1 MIIKTSPDEIQN
13 YLVDAS
19 NFKGYCDAVYIPS
32 DEKEVIEI
40 LKEANSKKQ
49 RVTISGNRTG
59 LSGGCVPQGGIVIS
73 TEKMSRISEVNPENQ
88 FAIVEPAAILRD
100 FQNNVKENNLL
111 YPPDP
116 TERNCFIGGT
126 LAANASGEKTFKY
139 GSTRIYVE
147 KLDIVLADGDRL
159 ILERGKFKAEGYNLY
174 IKTESGNEYKL
185 EIPVINMPL
194 TKNAAGYFCRQDM
207 DAVDI
212 FVGSEGTLGVITKA
226 RLKLVSH
233 PQQIISCIIF
243 FNDEKD
249 ALKFIA
255 DARDISYK
263 TRINHNKNSI
273 DALALE
279 FLDEYSLNFIKED
292 YSQIPADAKA
302 AVWFEQETNR
312 DNEEILLN
320 EWLKLIS
327 DNKGNEE
334 SAWFAISEKE
344 KEEIQQL
351 RHKVSLKV
359 ADYLSKTNLKKL
371 GTDSAVPDNK
381 FNEFYYFCIEEIKKN
396 KFDYLAY
403 GHFGNSHLHLNMLP
417 KNEAEYEKG
426 KAVYRNIYRKAVE
439 LGGTVSAEHGIGKLK
454 TDYLLDMYGEKV
466 LKQMAAIKRK
476 LDPSLIL
483 GIGNIFEKEWL
494 ID

>member
-1 MIIKTSPDEIQN
+1 MIIKNSPDEIQN

-32 DEKEVIEI
+32 DAKEVIEI
-40 LKEANSKKQ
+40 LKEAQSKKH
-49 RVTISGNRTG
+49 RVTVSGNRTG

-73 TEKMSRISEVNPENQ
+73 TEKMNKISEINPEDK
-88 FAIVEPAAILRD
+88 FAVVEPAVILRD
-100 FQNNVKENNLL
+100 FQNNIKENNLL

-126 LAANASGEKTFKY
+126 LANNASGEKTFKY
-139 GSTRIYVE
+139 GSTRVYVE
-147 KLDIVLADGDRL
+147 KLDVVLSNGDL
-159 ILERGKFKAEGYNLY
+159 LKLERGKFKAEGYNLS
-174 IKTESGNEYKL
+174 INTESGAEYKL
-185 EIPVINMPL
+185 GIPVINMPL
-194 TKNAAGYFCRQDM
+194 TKNAAGYFCRKGM
-207 DAVDI
+207 DAVDL

-226 RLKLVSH
+226 QLKLVSH

-255 DARDISYK
+255 EARDISYRTRTEINK
-263 TRINHNKNSI
+263 TSI

-279 FLDEYSLNFIKED
+279 FLDENSLNFIRED
-292 YSQIPADAKA
+292 YSQIPSNAKA
-302 AVWFEQETNR
+302 AVWFEQESNS
-312 DNEEILLN
+312 DNEELLLN

-334 SAWFAISEKE
+334 SAWFAITEKE

-359 ADYLSKTNLKKL
+359 ADYLSKTNVKKL
-371 GTDSAVPDNK
+371 GTDSAVPDVN
-381 FNEFYYFCIEEIKKN
+381 FNEFYYFCIEEMKKN

-426 KAVYRNIYRKAVE
+426 KSVYRNIYKKAVQ

-466 LKQMAAIKRK
+466 LKQMAAIKK
-476 LDPSLIL
+476 TLDPKLIL
-483 GIGNIFEKEWL
+483 GIGNIFKEEWL
-494 ID
+494 